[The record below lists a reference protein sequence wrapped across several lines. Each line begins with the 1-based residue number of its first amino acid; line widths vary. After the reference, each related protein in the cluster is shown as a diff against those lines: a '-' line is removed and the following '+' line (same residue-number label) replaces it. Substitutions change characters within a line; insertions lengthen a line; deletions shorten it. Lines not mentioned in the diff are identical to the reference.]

1 MKNYYLFF
9 FLLALFTSK
18 GQTQTNYDEA
28 NYYLGSAYSHVK
40 DAYDSNNISHLKYYA
55 NRSVESFELSK
66 KPLKSCDCET
76 AFELAEKAIELL
88 AKVEDAET
96 FEDGRFYVKRGRD
109 VTKES
114 MIEIDKCSA
123 GVYNTNPVS
132 TETSEISEIQNEQLK
147 LKQQQEA
154 LRLKEQ
160 ELKMQLAEQKEKELT
175 LKKKELILSYESV
188 VKANVKTYNETLKV
202 CDCNHDPLKLNESSE
217 DLSSESFENIKSHF
231 SNSLKSL
238 ASNYLSQLEVCAN

>member
-9 FLLALFTSK
+9 FLIATLTID
-18 GQTQTNYDEA
+18 GQTAFDEA

-40 DAYDSNNISHLKYYA
+40 DAYDSNNISHLKYYS
-55 NRSVESFELSK
+55 NRSVESFKLSK
-66 KPLKSCDCET
+66 PTLKTCGCET
-76 AFELAEKAIELL
+76 ALKLADKAIETLV
-88 AKVEDAET
+88 KVEDAET

-109 VTKES
+109 ITKES

-132 TETSEISEIQNEQLK
+132 DEITEISEIQNEQLK

-154 LRLKEQ
+154 LKLKEQ
-160 ELKMQLAEQKEKELT
+160 ELKTQLAEQKEKELI
-175 LKKKELILSYESV
+175 LKKKQLILTYESAV
-188 VKANVKTYNETLKV
+188 TANVKTYNETLKV
-202 CDCNHDPLKLNESSE
+202 CNCNHETLKSHESTD
-217 DLSSESFENIKSHF
+217 DLASESIENIKNFYSI
-231 SNSLKSL
+231 SLKAL

>member
-9 FLLALFTSK
+9 FLLASLTSK
-18 GQTQTNYDEA
+18 GQTNYDEA

-66 KPLKSCDCET
+66 KPLKSCDCDT
-76 AFELAEKAIELL
+76 AFKLAEKAIELL
-88 AKVEDAET
+88 TKVEDAET

-123 GVYNTNPVS
+123 GVYNANAVS
-132 TETSEISEIQNEQLK
+132 AETSEISEIQNEQHK

-160 ELKMQLAEQKEKELT
+160 ELKTQLAEQKEKELT
-175 LKKKELILSYESV
+175 LKKKELILSYENV
-188 VKANVKTYNETLKV
+188 VTANVKTYNETLKV
-202 CDCNHDPLKLNESSE
+202 CDCNHEPLKLNESSE
-217 DLSSESFENIKSHF
+217 DLSSESIENIKSYF